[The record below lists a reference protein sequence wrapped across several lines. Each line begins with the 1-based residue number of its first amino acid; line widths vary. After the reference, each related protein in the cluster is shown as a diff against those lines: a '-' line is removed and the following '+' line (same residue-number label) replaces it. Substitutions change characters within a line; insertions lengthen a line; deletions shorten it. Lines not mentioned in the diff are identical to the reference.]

1 MKAAAGVSEVQRAS
15 EVDMNSCLSNQQ
27 TSLMDEI
34 VSLFG
39 SEVSLFPVLGNSAL
53 SL

>member
-1 MKAAAGVSEVQRAS
+1 MKAAVGVSEVQRAR
-15 EVDMNSCLSNQQ
+15 EVDMNSYLSNQQ
-27 TSLMDEI
+27 ASLMDEI

-39 SEVSLFPVLGNSAL
+39 GEVSLFPVLGNSTI